1 MFWSTRPRP
10 PSPLKCGGVT
20 LNQACVRVSAAWQ
33 EQTKHEAD
41 AACLRAGATTSIL
54 VDRLGGL
61 NLSPGEATE
70 RLSEALKLELKQ
82 VQGVGSLSLP

>member
-1 MFWSTRPRP
+1 M
-10 PSPLKCGGVT
+10 T